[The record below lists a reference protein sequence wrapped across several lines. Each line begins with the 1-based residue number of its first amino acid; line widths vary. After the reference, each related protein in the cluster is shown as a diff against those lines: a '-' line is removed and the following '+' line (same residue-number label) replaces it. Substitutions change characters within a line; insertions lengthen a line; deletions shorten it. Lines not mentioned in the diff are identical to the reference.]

1 MSMLLRNGMEG
12 PFLASVLGAGCPE
25 CGTHWLKRCHTRKPI
40 RPESV
45 NLSVPMP
52 RLSSG
57 VSVATMRESRRSTPR
72 VKERKKYSR
81 LDLVE
86 YPVVVAIDPGK
97 TTGWS
102 VMMVHPEALTDPE
115 VSILANIDPWIHGEI
130 DCTDE
135 NFGIEALDELIGCW
149 PGAAVVFESFSLR
162 KFSSDDDLLSPV
174 RINATLGY
182 LRWRCAVRVFYQSSE
197 MALRTAT
204 DARLKLWGMYESEGG
219 LVHAR
224 DADRHGIT
232 FLRRAK
238 TIPRLRNA
246 AWPYIYG

>member
-1 MSMLLRNGMEG
+1 MEG
-12 PFLASVLGAGCPE
+12 PFFASVLSVGCLE
-25 CGTHWLKRCHTRKPI
+25 CGFRETKRCGTRKCN
-40 RPESV
+40 RYV

-57 VSVATMRESRRSTPR
+57 VSVALLRESRRSKPKS
-72 VKERKKYSR
+72 KERKKPSR

-115 VSILANIDPWIHGEI
+115 VSILRNIDPWIHGEI

-135 NFGIEALDELIGCW
+135 NFGIDALDELIECW
-149 PGAAVVFESFSLR
+149 PGAAIVFESFSLR
-162 KFSSDDDLLSPV
+162 KFSSDEDLLSPV

-182 LRWRCAVRVFYQSSE
+182 LRWRCAVRVFYQSAE
-197 MALRTAT
+197 MAKRTAT
-204 DARLKLWGMYESEGG
+204 DKRLMLWGMYESEGG
-219 LVHAR
+219 LEHAR

-238 TIPRLRNA
+238 TTPRLRNA

>member
-1 MSMLLRNGMEG
+1 
-12 PFLASVLGAGCPE
+12 
-25 CGTHWLKRCHTRKPI
+25 
-40 RPESV
+40 
-45 NLSVPMP
+45 
-52 RLSSG
+52 
-57 VSVATMRESRRSTPR
+57 
-72 VKERKKYSR
+72 
-81 LDLVE
+81 VE

-102 VMMVHPEALTDPE
+102 VMMVHPEALKDPE

-135 NFGIEALDELIGCW
+135 NFGIEALDELIEYW

-162 KFSSDDDLLSPV
+162 KFSSDEELLSPV

-182 LRWRCAVRVFYQSSE
+182 LRWKCAVRVFYQSSE
-197 MALRTAT
+197 MAKRTAT
-204 DARLKLWGMYESEGG
+204 DTRLQLWGMYESEGG
-219 LVHAR
+219 LEHAR

>member
-1 MSMLLRNGMEG
+1 
-12 PFLASVLGAGCPE
+12 
-25 CGTHWLKRCHTRKPI
+25 
-40 RPESV
+40 
-45 NLSVPMP
+45 MP

-57 VSVATMRESRRSTPR
+57 VSVAAMRESRRSTSR
-72 VKERKKYSR
+72 KTKERKKYSR
-81 LDLVE
+81 TDLVE
-86 YPVVVAIDPGK
+86 YPVVLAIDPGK

-115 VSILANIDPWIHGEI
+115 VSILQNIDPWIHGEI

-135 NFGIEALDELIGCW
+135 NFGIDALDELIECW
-149 PGAAVVFESFSLR
+149 PGAAIVFESFSLR
-162 KFSSDDDLLSPV
+162 KFSSDEDLLSPV

-197 MALRTAT
+197 MAKRTAT
-204 DARLKLWGMYESEGG
+204 DARLQLWGMYESEGG

-238 TIPRLRNA
+238 TTPRLRNA
-246 AWPYIYG
+246 AWPYIYVY